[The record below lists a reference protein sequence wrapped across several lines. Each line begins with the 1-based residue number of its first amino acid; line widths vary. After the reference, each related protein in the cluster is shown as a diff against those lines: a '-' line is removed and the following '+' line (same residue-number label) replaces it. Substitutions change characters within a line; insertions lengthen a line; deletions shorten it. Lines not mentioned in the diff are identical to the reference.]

1 MTKDRLTVQNISEI
15 IKKLKDRE
23 QQEFIVGKEAA
34 GRIYVQ
40 RINRDYVTRPDDI
53 RAGVESV
60 GTAEQIAEEVH
71 RYGGGFA
78 KLPEKSSLLEK
89 REEIKSLVTEQQKAS
104 DPPVRKGIAR

>member
-15 IKKLKDRE
+15 IKKLKDGE
-23 QQEFIVGKEAA
+23 QREFIVGQEAA

-40 RINRDYVTRPDDI
+40 RINSDYVTRPDDM
-53 RAGVESV
+53 RAGIESV

-89 REEIKSLVTEQQKAS
+89 REEIKSLVTEQKAS
-104 DPPVRKGIAR
+104 DPPFRKGIAR